1 MRLAALRLIGA
12 MLAVALLAGAATARP
27 DPRKHGIV
35 EQILTRAVL
44 ERGAFL
50 ACARLD
56 TSKQTAN
63 LLVRGWQADLEDASS
78 LMRALGYT
86 DDDIRAAA
94 DRFDIEKAAPH
105 FANLA
110 SLGAYCNVL
119 GDWRTRLMRLDIILP
134 QAELRK
140 LLKP

>member
-1 MRLAALRLIGA
+1 MWLIALRHVGA
-12 MLAVALLAGAATARP
+12 MLAEALLADAERARP
-27 DPRKHGIV
+27 DPGNHRIV

-56 TSKQTAN
+56 SNNRTARQ
-63 LLVRGWQADLEDASS
+63 LVQGWQADFDDAST
-78 LMRALGYT
+78 LLKALGYS
-86 DDDIRAAA
+86 DDDVRVAA

-105 FANLA
+105 FADLV

-119 GDWRTRLMRLDIILP
+119 GDWRARWMRLDIILP
-134 QAELRK
+134 QTELRK

>member
-1 MRLAALRLIGA
+1 MRLIALHVIGA
-12 MLAVALLAGAATARP
+12 MLAGALLAGAATAQP
-27 DPRKHGIV
+27 DPRNHRIV

-56 TSKQTAN
+56 TNKQTAR
-63 LLVRGWQADLEDASS
+63 LLVQGWQADFADAST

-94 DRFDIEKAAPH
+94 DRFDVEKAAPH
-105 FANLA
+105 FADLV

-119 GDWRTRLMRLDIILP
+119 GDWRARWMRLDIVLP
-134 QAELRK
+134 QTELRK

>member
-1 MRLAALRLIGA
+1 MELVALRLVGA
-12 MLAVALLAGAATARP
+12 MLAIALLTGAATAQR
-27 DPRKHGIV
+27 DHRKHRAV
-35 EQILTRAVL
+35 EQILTRAAL

-63 LLVRGWQADLEDASS
+63 LLVRGWQADFEDASS

-105 FANLA
+105 FADLA
-110 SLGAYCNVL
+110 SLGAYCEVL
-119 GDWRTRLMRLDIILP
+119 GDWRARLMRLDIILP
-134 QAELRK
+134 QTELRK

>member
-1 MRLAALRLIGA
+1 MRLIALRLVGA
-12 MLAVALLAGAATARP
+12 TLAVALLAGAVTARP
-27 DPRKHGIV
+27 DPKKHRIV

-56 TSKQTAN
+56 SNNRTARQ
-63 LLVRGWQADLEDASS
+63 LEQGWQADFDDAST
-78 LMRALGYT
+78 LLRALGYS
-86 DDDIRAAA
+86 DDDIRVAA
-94 DRFDIEKAAPH
+94 DRFDVEKAAPH
-105 FANLA
+105 FADLA

-119 GDWRTRLMRLDIILP
+119 GDWRARWMRLDIVLP